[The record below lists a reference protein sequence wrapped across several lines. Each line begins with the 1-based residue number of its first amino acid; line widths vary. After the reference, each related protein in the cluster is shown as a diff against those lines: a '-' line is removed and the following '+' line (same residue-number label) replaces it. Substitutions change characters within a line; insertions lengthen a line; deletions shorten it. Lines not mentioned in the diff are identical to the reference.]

1 MDQMKI
7 ETLKPADREWI
18 TQLLKTHWHSTKV
31 VSRGK
36 IHDAS
41 QLPGFTA
48 RQGAEVIGLITYRIA
63 EGECEI
69 VTLNS
74 LQQKI
79 GAGSALIESVRNI
92 AKSNKCKRLWLITT
106 NDNLHALGFY
116 QKRGF
121 TISKIYQKAMETSR
135 RLKPEIPAIGQNG
148 IPIRDELEL
157 EILL

>member
-1 MDQMKI
+1 MVHLKI
-7 ETLKPADREWI
+7 KTLKPTDKDWVI
-18 TQLLKTHWHSTKV
+18 QLLTTHWHSTEV

-36 IHDAS
+36 IYDAS
-41 QLPGFTA
+41 QLPGIA
-48 RQGAEVIGLITYRIA
+48 ALRGSEVVGLITYRIA
-63 EGECEI
+63 KGECEI

-74 LQQKI
+74 LQQGI
-79 GAGSALIESVRNI
+79 GVGNAMIESVKNI
-92 AKSNKCKRLWLITT
+92 AKSKKCKRLWLITT

-116 QKRGF
+116 QKSGF
-121 TISKIYQKAMETSR
+121 TISQIYRKAMETSR